1 MIRRVWSQFANFP
14 RLGPTPASSGEVSC
28 SAVNRRVASSN
39 LARGANFSRYRS
51 SLAVWLPAWRSA
63 GVTTEGSKATG
74 KGPVDNVRHLR
85 KYLRVMRTS
94 RILDALFP
102 ATRQKLLA
110 AVLLSAEKWWYLSEL
125 ASHLG
130 TSPSSLQRELDS
142 LTEGGVFERKQDGRR
157 IYYKAQENS
166 PVFNALR
173 ELLSKTAGL
182 IPALQSEI
190 AKFHGRIRWAAV
202 YGSVARGEEGSDSD
216 IDLLLVGDV
225 ATVDL
230 LPALRRIE
238 RHFGREVNLTRYSE
252 KDFRDKI
259 REGDHFLKSVT
270 KDRFV
275 MLIGSLDDL
284 EKITSRT

>member
-1 MIRRVWSQFANFP
+1 MV
-14 RLGPTPASSGEVSC
+14 EH

-39 LARGANFSRYRS
+39 LARGANFSRYRP
-51 SLAVWLPAWRSA
+51 SLAVCLSRMALRL
-63 GVTTEGSKATG
+63 GNYGTFGSHW
-74 KGPVDNVRHLR
+74 KGPVDNIRHLR

-110 AVLLSAEKWWYLSEL
+110 AVLLSPEKWWYLSEL

-142 LTEGGVFERKQDGRR
+142 LTEGGVLERKQDGRR
-157 IYYKAQENS
+157 IYYKAQANS
-166 PVFNALR
+166 PIFNALR

-182 IPALQSEI
+182 IPTLQSEI
-190 AKFHGRIRWAAV
+190 AKFHGRISWAAV

-238 RHFGREVNLTRYSE
+238 RRFGREVNLTRYSE
-252 KDFRDKI
+252 KEFGDKI
-259 REGDHFLKSVT
+259 RDGNHFLKSVT
-270 KDRFV
+270 KDKFV

-284 EKITSRT
+284 EKTTSRT

>member
-1 MIRRVWSQFANFP
+1 MIRLVSSQLADFL
-14 RLGPTPASSGEVSC
+14 RLGPTPASSDEVGC

-39 LARGANFSRYRS
+39 LARGANFSGVVHPLQS
-51 SLAVWLPAWRSA
+51 VSPAWCSDWCLRAS
-63 GVTTEGSKATG
+63 ESRWKE
-74 KGPVDNVRHLR
+74 PVDNVRHLR

-102 ATRQKLLA
+102 AIRQKLLA
-110 AVLLSAEKWWYLSEL
+110 AVLLSPEKWWYLSEL

-130 TSPSSLQRELDS
+130 TSPSSLQRELGS
-142 LTEGGVFERKQDGRR
+142 LTEGDILERKRDGRR
-157 IYYKAQENS
+157 IYYKAQANS

-182 IPALQSEI
+182 IPALQYEI
-190 AKFHGRIRWAAV
+190 AKFQGRIKWAVV

-238 RHFGREVNLTRYSE
+238 RRFGREVNLTRYSE
-252 KDFRDKI
+252 KEFRNKI
-259 REGDHFLKSVT
+259 RDGDHFLKSVT
-270 KDRFV
+270 KDKFV
-275 MLIGSLDDL
+275 LLRGSLDDL
-284 EKITSRT
+284 EKTTSRT

>member
-1 MIRRVWSQFANFP
+1 MVL
-14 RLGPTPASSGEVSC
+14 RLVPPGSG
-28 SAVNRRVASSN
+28 
-39 LARGANFSRYRS
+39 SR
-51 SLAVWLPAWRSA
+51 WK
-63 GVTTEGSKATG
+63 E
-74 KGPVDNVRHLR
+74 PVDNVRHLR

-102 ATRQKLLA
+102 AIRQKLLA
-110 AVLLSAEKWWYLSEL
+110 AVLLSPEKWWYLSEL

-142 LTEGGVFERKQDGRR
+142 LTEGGILERKRDGRR
-157 IYYKAQENS
+157 IYYKAQANS

-190 AKFHGRIRWAAV
+190 AKFQGRIKWAVV

-216 IDLLLVGDV
+216 IDLLLVGDM

-238 RHFGREVNLTRYSE
+238 RRFGREVNLTRYSE
-252 KDFRDKI
+252 KEFRNKI
-259 REGDHFLKSVT
+259 RDGDHFLKSVT
-270 KDRFV
+270 KDKFV
-275 MLIGSLDDL
+275 LLRGSLDDL
-284 EKITSRT
+284 EKTTSRT

>member
-1 MIRRVWSQFANFP
+1 MAL
-14 RLGPTPASSGEVSC
+14 RLGNDST
-28 SAVNRRVASSN
+28 
-39 LARGANFSRYRS
+39 F
-51 SLAVWLPAWRSA
+51 
-63 GVTTEGSKATG
+63 GSHWKEA
-74 KGPVDNVRHLR
+74 VDNVRHLR

-110 AVLLSAEKWWYLSEL
+110 AVLLSPEKWWYLSEL

-142 LTEGGVFERKQDGRR
+142 LTEGGVLERKQDGRR
-157 IYYKAQENS
+157 IYYKAQANS

-173 ELLSKTAGL
+173 ELLSKTVGL

-230 LPALRRIE
+230 LPVLRRIE
-238 RHFGREVNLTRYSE
+238 RRFGREVNLTRYSE
-252 KDFRDKI
+252 KEFRDKI
-259 REGDHFLKSVT
+259 RDGDHFLKSVT
-270 KDRFV
+270 KDKFA

-284 EKITSRT
+284 EKTTSRT